1 MYTINTLEAYFS
13 TFRANVIG
21 QQVCFDTPFGRKRML
36 YADWT
41 ASGRAYRP
49 IEMELLDRVLPFFGN
64 THTET
69 TVTGTRM
76 SAAYEEAKRII
87 KAHVHAGEEDMLL
100 FCGSGMTA
108 AVNKL
113 QRMLGMRLPER
124 AADSREE
131 RRPLVLVTH
140 MEHHSNHISW
150 LETNATVE
158 VIPPDEN
165 GDIDLGQL
173 RELLERY
180 RARPVKIAAV
190 TACSNVTGIE
200 TPYGDLARLMPEYGG
215 WCFVDFACSA
225 PYVDIDMHPGRVGD
239 AIRGDGQEAD
249 PDGGVGADLD
259 AIYFSVH
266 KFLGGPG
273 TPGVLVFNRKLYGNR
288 VPDQPGGGTLL
299 YSNPWGGREYIED
312 IEAREDG
319 GTPPIL
325 QGIKAGLCVR
335 LKEEMGVAP
344 MREREAEMVGRL
356 MERLSEVAGIEVLA
370 ANQRKRLGVVSF
382 VVKGAHYHLM
392 VKMLNDRFGI
402 QARGGCSCAGTY
414 GHFLLGIDRERSEGI
429 RDAVLAGDLQ
439 SKPGWVR
446 LSLHPT
452 MTDAEI
458 DYITDAVESTVERY
472 TEWEKD
478 YAYDPARNEYSFTG
492 PVYRTKST
500 ASL

>member
-1 MYTINTLEAYFS
+1 MSSALETYFS
-13 TFRANVIG
+13 FFRENVIG
-21 QQVCFDTPFGRKRML
+21 QQVCFDTPFGRKRLL

-76 SAAYEEAKRII
+76 SVEYEWAKRII
-87 KAHVHAGEEDMLL
+87 KGHVHAVEEDVLL
-100 FCGSGMTA
+100 FCGSGMTS

-113 QRMLGMRLPER
+113 QRMMGMKGGALI
-124 AADSREE
+124 REE
-131 RRPLVLVTH
+131 ERPLVLVTH

-158 VIPPDEN
+158 VVPPGEDGGVDVAN
-165 GDIDLGQL
+165 F
-173 RELLERY
+173 REVLERY

-200 TPYGDLARLMPEYGG
+200 TPYQEIARVMHEYGG
-215 WCFVDFACSA
+215 LCFVDFACSA
-225 PYVDIDMHPGRVGD
+225 PYVEMNM
-239 AIRGDGQEAD
+239 
-249 PDGGVGADLD
+249 ADLD
-259 AIYFSVH
+259 AIYFSGH

-273 TPGVLVFNRKLYGNR
+273 TPGVLVFNRKLYGFGT
-288 VPDQPGGGTLL
+288 PDQPGGGTLL
-299 YSNPWGGREYIED
+299 YSNPWGGREYFED

-325 QGIKAGLCVR
+325 QAIKAGLCIR
-335 LKEEMGVAP
+335 LKEEMGVAR
-344 MREREAEMVGRL
+344 MLEREAEMVGRL
-356 MERLSEVAGIEVLA
+356 MDRLTSVRGIEVLA
-370 ANQRKRLGVVSF
+370 ARQRKRLGVVSF
-382 VVKGAHYHLM
+382 LVAGMHYDVV
-392 VKMLNDRFGI
+392 VRMLNDRFGI

-414 GHFLLGIDRERSEGI
+414 GHYLLCIDRARSEAI
-429 RDAVLAGDLQ
+429 REALLRGAIQ

-452 MTDAEI
+452 MTDDEI
-458 DYITDAVESTVERY
+458 EFIADAVEMV
-472 TEWEKD
+472 
-478 YAYDPARNEYSFTG
+478 AARDTRDMNRVKPEVRAVGGWPRISC
-492 PVYRTKST
+492 PVPRI
-500 ASL
+500 

>member
-1 MYTINTLEAYFS
+1 MSRISSLEAYFS
-13 TFRANVIG
+13 PFRANVMG
-21 QQVCFDTPFGRKRML
+21 QQVYFDTPFGRKRML

-69 TVTGTRM
+69 TVTGSRM
-76 SAAYEEAKRII
+76 SEAYEGAKRII
-87 KAHVHAGEEDMLL
+87 KEHVHAGEEDMLL
-100 FCGSGMTA
+100 FCGSGMTS

-113 QRMLGMRLPER
+113 QRMLGMKGGAPI
-124 AADSREE
+124 REE
-131 RRPLVLVTH
+131 GRVVDVREEERPLVLVTH

-165 GDIDLGQL
+165 GDVDVSLF
-173 RELLERY
+173 REALERY
-180 RARPVKIAAV
+180 GSRPVKIAAV

-200 TPYGDLARLMPEYGG
+200 TPYHAVARVMHEFGG
-215 WCFVDFACSA
+215 LCFVDFACSA
-225 PYVDIDMHPGRVGD
+225 PYVGIDMHPGRIGD
-239 AIRGDGQEAD
+239 SIRG
-249 PDGGVGADLD
+249 GGVNRGGQGADLD
-259 AIYFSVH
+259 AIYFSGH

-273 TPGVLVFNRKLYGNR
+273 TPGVLIFNRKLCSNR

-319 GTPPIL
+319 GTPPVL
-325 QGIKAGLCVR
+325 QGIKAGLCIR
-335 LKEEMGVAP
+335 LKEEMGVASI
-344 MREREAEMVGRL
+344 RERESEMVGRL
-356 MERLSEVAGIEVLA
+356 MERLTSMAGVEVLA
-370 ANQRKRLGVVSF
+370 ADHRERLGVISF
-382 VVKGAHYHLM
+382 IVEGMPYNSVAKL
-392 VKMLNDRFGI
+392 LNDRFGI

-414 GHFLLGIDRERSEGI
+414 GHYLLCIDRMRSEAI
-429 RDAVLAGDLQ
+429 REALSRGEIQ

-452 MTDAEI
+452 MTDDEI
-458 DYITDAVESTVERY
+458 DYIADAVERVAAKPRITC
-472 TEWEKD
+472 
-478 YAYDPARNEYSFTG
+478 
-492 PVYRTKST
+492 PVPWI
-500 ASL
+500 

>member
-1 MYTINTLEAYFS
+1 
-13 TFRANVIG
+13 
-21 QQVCFDTPFGRKRML
+21 
-36 YADWT
+36 
-41 ASGRAYRP
+41 
-49 IEMELLDRVLPFFGN
+49 
-64 THTET
+64 
-69 TVTGTRM
+69 
-76 SAAYEEAKRII
+76 
-87 KAHVHAGEEDMLL
+87 
-100 FCGSGMTA
+100 
-108 AVNKL
+108 
-113 QRMLGMRLPER
+113 
-124 AADSREE
+124 
-131 RRPLVLVTH
+131 
-140 MEHHSNHISW
+140 
-150 LETNATVE
+150 
-158 VIPPDEN
+158 
-165 GDIDLGQL
+165 
-173 RELLERY
+173 
-180 RARPVKIAAV
+180 
-190 TACSNVTGIE
+190 
-200 TPYGDLARLMPEYGG
+200 
-215 WCFVDFACSA
+215 
-225 PYVDIDMHPGRVGD
+225 
-239 AIRGDGQEAD
+239 
-249 PDGGVGADLD
+249 
-259 AIYFSVH
+259 

>member
-1 MYTINTLEAYFS
+1 MNSSLETYFS
-13 TFRANVIG
+13 RFRANVIG

-49 IEMELLDRVLPFFGN
+49 IEVELLERVLPFFGN

-76 SAAYEEAKRII
+76 SAAYEGAKRII
-87 KAHVHAGEEDMLL
+87 KDHVHAGDEDVLL
-100 FCGSGMTA
+100 FCGSGMTS

-113 QRMLGMRLPER
+113 QRILGMRAGDL
-124 AADSREE
+124 REE
-131 RRPLVLVTH
+131 QRPLVLVTH
-140 MEHHSNHISW
+140 MEHHSNHMSW
-150 LETNATVE
+150 LETNATVV

-165 GDIDLGQL
+165 GDVDAGLF
-173 RELLERY
+173 REMLERY
-180 RARPVKIAAV
+180 RSRLVKIAAV

-200 TPYGDLARLMPEYGG
+200 TPYREIARVIHEFGG
-215 WCFVDFACSA
+215 LCCVDFACSA
-225 PYVDIDMHPGRVGD
+225 PYVEIDMHPEGGAD
-239 AIRGDGQEAD
+239 LDG
-249 PDGGVGADLD
+249 GGVGADLD
-259 AIYFSVH
+259 AIYFSGH

-273 TPGVLVFNRKLYGNR
+273 TPGVLVFNRKLYPNR
-288 VPDQPGGGTLL
+288 APDQPGGGTLL
-299 YSNPWGGREYIED
+299 YSNPWGGREYVDD

-325 QGIKAGLCVR
+325 QGIKAGLCIR

-344 MREREAEMVGRL
+344 MREREVEMVGRL
-356 MERLSEVAGIEVLA
+356 MERLTSVRQIEVLA
-370 ANQRKRLGVVSF
+370 ARQRKRLGVVSF
-382 VVKGAHYHLM
+382 VVKGVHYDLV

-414 GHFLLGIDRERSEGI
+414 GHYLLRIDQVRSEAI
-429 RDAVLAGDLQ
+429 REALLRGEMQ

-452 MTDAEI
+452 MTDDEI
-458 DYITDAVESTVERY
+458 DYIANAVEAVAAGSRAVGGG
-472 TEWEKD
+472 
-478 YAYDPARNEYSFTG
+478 ARISC
-492 PVYRTKST
+492 PVPWI
-500 ASL
+500 

>member
-1 MYTINTLEAYFS
+1 MNSALETYFS
-13 TFRANVIG
+13 SFRANIIG

-49 IEMELLDRVLPFFGN
+49 IEMELLERVLPFFGN

-69 TVTGTRM
+69 TITGTRM
-76 SAAYEEAKRII
+76 TAAYEGAKRII
-87 KAHVHAGEEDMLL
+87 REHVGAGEEDVVL
-100 FCGSGMTA
+100 FCGSGMTS

-113 QRMLGMRLPER
+113 QRMIGLKTALPE
-124 AADSREE
+124 EE
-131 RRPLVLVTH
+131 RAVVLVTH
-140 MEHHSNHISW
+140 MEHHSNQMSW

-158 VIPPDEN
+158 VVRPGEN
-165 GDIDLGQL
+165 GEVEPRHF
-173 RELLERY
+173 REALERY

-200 TPYGDLARLMPEYGG
+200 TPYREIARVMHESGG

-225 PYVDIDMHPGRVGD
+225 PYVEMNVAG
-239 AIRGDGQEAD
+239 
-249 PDGGVGADLD
+249 LD
-259 AIYFSVH
+259 AIYFSGH

-273 TPGVLVFNRKLYGNR
+273 TPGVLVFNRKLYTGR

-299 YSNPWGGREYIED
+299 YSNPWGGREYIQD

-325 QGIKAGLCVR
+325 QGIKMGLCIR

-344 MREREAEMVGRL
+344 MREREVEMVGRL
-356 MERLSEVAGIEVLA
+356 MDRLMAVRGIEVLA
-370 ANQRKRLGVVSF
+370 ANDRERLGIISLLVNYAHHDEVVRI
-382 VVKGAHYHLM
+382 
-392 VKMLNDRFGI
+392 LNDRFGI

-414 GHFLLGIDRERSEGI
+414 GHFLLGIDRGRSEKI
-429 RDAVLAGDLQ
+429 REALLAGDMR

-452 MTDAEI
+452 MTDEEI
-458 DYITDAVESTVERY
+458 DYIADAVEIV
-472 TEWEKD
+472 
-478 YAYDPARNEYSFTG
+478 AAREAVGRRRITC
-492 PVYRTKST
+492 PVPRI
-500 ASL
+500 

>member
-1 MYTINTLEAYFS
+1 MNSSLETYFS
-13 TFRANVIG
+13 RFRANIIG
-21 QQVCFDTPFGRKRML
+21 QQVCFDTPFGRQRML

-49 IEMELLDRVLPFFGN
+49 IEMELLEQVLPFFGN

-76 SAAYEEAKRII
+76 SAAYEGAKQVIRE
-87 KAHVHAGEEDMLL
+87 HVHAGEEDVVLL
-100 FCGSGMTA
+100 SGSGMTS

-113 QRMLGMRLPER
+113 QRMLGLKR
-124 AADSREE
+124 ALVDEE
-131 RRPLVLVTH
+131 RPLVLVTH

-158 VIPPDEN
+158 VVPPGEDGGVDAGN
-165 GDIDLGQL
+165 F
-173 RELLERY
+173 RKVLERY

-200 TPYGDLARLMPEYGG
+200 TPYQEIARVMHENGG
-215 WCFVDFACSA
+215 LCFVDFACSA
-225 PYVDIDMHPGRVGD
+225 PYVEMNM
-239 AIRGDGQEAD
+239 
-249 PDGGVGADLD
+249 ADLD
-259 AIYFSVH
+259 AIYFSGH

-273 TPGVLVFNRKLYGNR
+273 TPGVLVFNRKLYGFG

-299 YSNPWGGREYIED
+299 YSNPWGRREYVDD

-325 QGIKAGLCVR
+325 QAIKAGLCIR
-335 LKEEMGVAP
+335 LKEEMGSAR

-356 MERLSEVAGIEVLA
+356 MDRLTSVRGIEVLA
-370 ANQRKRLGVVSF
+370 ARQRKRLGVVSF
-382 VVKGAHYHLM
+382 VVKGMHYDVV
-392 VKMLNDRFGI
+392 VKLLNDRFGI

-414 GHFLLGIDRERSEGI
+414 GHYLLSIDRLRSEAI
-429 RDAVLAGDLQ
+429 REALLRGEIQ

-452 MTDAEI
+452 MTDEEI
-458 DYITDAVESTVERY
+458 EYIADAVEMVAARDTKC
-472 TEWEKD
+472 EK
-478 YAYDPARNEYSFTG
+478 
-492 PVYRTKST
+492 PVGSRPRITCPVPRI
-500 ASL
+500 